1 MTRSQTKKTKRFTFR
16 LTEKSFRKFRAYA
29 KLNGQTLSEVI
40 HNYLDRVTEN
50 ER

>member
-1 MTRSQTKKTKRFTFR
+1 MTHPNTKTKRFTFR

-29 KLNGQTLSEVI
+29 KNQDLTLSEVI
-40 HNYLDRVTEN
+40 HNYLDRVTKN